1 MRIGCS
7 EEVSGVRYYSLDINT
22 AYRERMMQELAVAA
36 LEQPDDL
43 ITEDEIELII
53 GDADTRFKEIK
64 YSNYF
69 SWQDAI
75 KEYLL
80 EHLRKDGK
88 DDGSDFTIENIE
100 MYEILGRIDCE

>member
-22 AYRERMMQELAVAA
+22 EYRERMMQELAAAA

-43 ITEDEIELII
+43 ITEDEIKFII
-53 GDADTRFKEIK
+53 EDVDTRFKEIK
-64 YSNYF
+64 YSKYF
-69 SWQDAI
+69 SWQETI

-80 EHLRKDGK
+80 EHLRRDGK
-88 DDGSDFTIENIE
+88 DDGSDFTVENIE
-100 MYEILGRIDCE
+100 MYEMLGRIDCE

>member
-7 EEVSGVRYYSLDINT
+7 EEVSGVRYYSLDIN
-22 AYRERMMQELAVAA
+22 AEYRERMMQELAVAA

-53 GDADTRFKEIK
+53 GDADTRFNKIK

-75 KEYLL
+75 KEHLL
-80 EHLRKDGK
+80 YDLRRDEN
-88 DDGSDFTIENIE
+88 DDGSEFTTENIE